1 MSDRRDTH
9 FGDIVTLFSIS
20 NAIKYTCQKIHPRLI
35 YTSKLFMQYHANSFE
50 LKQTKQ
56 SNLFMHPSRLVKL
69 MERNHLRNIAY
80 SMKKYV
86 NLERLF

>member
-1 MSDRRDTH
+1 
-9 FGDIVTLFSIS
+9 
-20 NAIKYTCQKIHPRLI
+20 
-35 YTSKLFMQYHANSFE
+35 MQYHANSLE

-56 SNLFMHPSRLVKL
+56 SNLFLHPFRLVKL
-69 MERNHLRNIAY
+69 MQRNHLRNIAY